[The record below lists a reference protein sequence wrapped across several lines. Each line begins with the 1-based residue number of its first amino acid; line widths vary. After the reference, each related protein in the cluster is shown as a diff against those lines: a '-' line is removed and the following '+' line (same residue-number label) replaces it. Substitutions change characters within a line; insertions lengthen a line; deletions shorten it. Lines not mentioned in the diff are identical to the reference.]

1 MVYRSNPALLAFGRR
16 LVVRYASVADLTRD
30 PSHRSRQGPGR
41 YLEGRGSSPRLWVP
55 PEEDSVSD
63 ADKLSAREAALL
75 LTVEFFAPA
84 HSPFTPQTGRSGTV
98 LLAPAGFVIRP
109 HGKPEDGFPLG
120 PKAVRAIHEREVW
133 RSLAIETPIIPET
146 LSFKPPGVTQPYS
159 VQHANRTLRRLPSFL
174 AQTIMHLLQDTVEA
188 VADSASA
195 VLLSQGGE
203 YKLSTPQSSAD
214 MQTFPLVHRR
224 SRQGFEPVLVPARLS
239 SSPSPMRTGRLCSLS
254 SVDQG

>member
-133 RSLAIETPIIPET
+133 RSLAIETPNIPET
-146 LSFKPPGVTQPYS
+146 LPFKPRGITHPFS
-159 VQHANRTLRRLPSFL
+159 VQQANRTLRRLPSLF
-174 AQTIMHLLQDTVEA
+174 AQTPMYLLQDTVEA

-195 VLLSQGGE
+195 VLLSLSQGGG
-203 YKLSTPQSSAD
+203 YKLSTPQS
-214 MQTFPLVHRR
+214 
-224 SRQGFEPVLVPARLS
+224 
-239 SSPSPMRTGRLCSLS
+239 
-254 SVDQG
+254 